1 MNRFYSYINTS
12 LKLITSFKG
21 EQPFAVFIKQFFSTN
36 KKYGSKDR
44 RQISSLCYN
53 YFRLGF
59 GVCKMPPADKI
70 LLAFFLCE
78 TTPSEF
84 LEKLKPEWNEKIT
97 RPLQEKLT
105 CVKDHF
111 SLTAVLP
118 FTKNL
123 SKGIDTEAFCKSLL
137 IQPSLFLRV
146 RPQAIAR
153 TFKKLEKSKII
164 FETIGKDCI
173 QIPIGINVQE
183 ILTID
188 KDVVVQDYSSQQV
201 LNFLKKDAYQKRINI
216 DTTVPQVTAW
226 DCCAASGGKSILL
239 RDIFGGNIDLT
250 ISDIRPSIVLNL
262 HQRFKRAGIKEYKYF
277 ISDIG
282 QPDFT
287 PISSDFDVVICD
299 APCSGSGTWSR
310 TPESLYYFK
319 ETSITDYNKLQK
331 KITSNAFPHLKKGG
345 IFVYI
350 TCSVLKNENED
361 IAAFIQ
367 EKFDCKLLEQKMIV
381 GYDKKA
387 DSMFTAVFEKLS

>member
-21 EQPFAVFIKQFFSTN
+21 EKPFAVFIRQFFSAN
-36 KKYGSKDR
+36 KKYGSRDR

-59 GVCKMPPADKI
+59 GAFNLAPEDKI

-78 TTPSEF
+78 TATSEF
-84 LEKLKPEWNEKIT
+84 LEKLKPEWNEKINLS
-97 RPLQEKLT
+97 LQEKLAF
-105 CVKDHF
+105 VKDEF
-111 SLTAVLP
+111 SLAAILP

-123 SKGIDTEAFCKSLL
+123 SEGIDPEAFCKSLL

-146 RPQAIAR
+146 RPHANAR
-153 TFKKLEKSKII
+153 TLKKLEKSKLIY
-164 FETIGKDCI
+164 ETIGEDCI
-173 QIPIGINVQE
+173 RMPIGTNVQE

-188 KDVVVQDYSSQQV
+188 KDVVIQDYNSQQV
-201 LNFLKKDAYQKRINI
+201 LNFFRKDVYQPKLNADASDPRL
-216 DTTVPQVTAW
+216 TVW

-239 RDIFGGNIDLT
+239 MDIFGNNLDLT

-287 PISSDFDVVICD
+287 PISSDFDLIICD

-319 ETSITDYNKLQK
+319 ETSISDYNKLQK
-331 KITSNAFPHLKKGG
+331 KITSNAFPHLKRGG

-350 TCSVLKNENED
+350 TCSVFKNENED

-367 EKFDCKLLEQKMIV
+367 EKFNCKLLEQKMLT
-381 GYDKKA
+381 GFTKKA
-387 DSMFTAVFEKLS
+387 DSMFTAVFQKL

>member
-21 EQPFAVFIKQFFSTN
+21 EKPFAVFIKQFFSAN
-36 KKYGSKDR
+36 KKYGSRDR

-59 GVCKMPPADKI
+59 GACKLTPEDKI

-78 TTPSEF
+78 TMPSEF

-97 RPLQEKLT
+97 WPLQEKLT
-105 CVKDHF
+105 YVKDDF
-111 SLTAVLP
+111 SLAEILP
-118 FTKNL
+118 FIKNL
-123 SKGIDTEAFCKSLL
+123 SKGVDSDSFCKSLL

-146 RPQAIAR
+146 RPQAIIR
-153 TFKKLEKSKII
+153 TFKKLEKSKISY
-164 FETIGKDCI
+164 ETIGKDCI
-173 QIPIGINVQE
+173 QMAVGTNVQE

-188 KDVVVQDYSSQQV
+188 KDVVIQDYSSQQV
-201 LNFLKKDAYQKRINI
+201 LNFFRKDTYKKKLNT
-216 DTTVPQVTAW
+216 DTTAPRITAW

-239 RDIFGGNIDLT
+239 MDIFSGNIDLT

-262 HQRFKRAGIKEYKYF
+262 HQRFQRAGIKEYKYF

-287 PISSDFDVVICD
+287 PISSDFDIVICD

-319 ETSITDYNKLQK
+319 ESSIADYNKLQK
-331 KITSNAFPHLKKGG
+331 KITSNAFTHLRKGG

-350 TCSVLKNENED
+350 TCSVFKDENED

-367 EKFDCKLLEQKMIV
+367 EKFDCKLLEQNMLA

-387 DSMFTAVFEKLS
+387 DSMFTAVFEKL